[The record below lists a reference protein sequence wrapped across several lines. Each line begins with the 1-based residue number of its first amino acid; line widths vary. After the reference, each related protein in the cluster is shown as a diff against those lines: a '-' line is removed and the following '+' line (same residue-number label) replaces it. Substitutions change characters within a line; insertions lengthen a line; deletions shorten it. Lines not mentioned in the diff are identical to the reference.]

1 MDLHYAAGGSSA
13 EGTGGASGGKN
24 IAGRQH
30 LQHQQQIRLPISN
43 VPPHTPQQAPHG
55 QLHQH
60 QLNEAAVHP
69 RGETSVGGAEASGR
83 NNTGRQNLQHQNMCL
98 PNNLPLQL
106 SHQRSEATS
115 VRSWGGNPIP
125 AAMQPGAM
133 EPGTMRPG
141 ANQPGAMQP
150 GAMQPDDPVVGG
162 NVGMPTIQDFIH
174 RCEILAQRA
183 ANSANQLQASWNMT
197 GSRSNDQQ
205 QQQQDYAMQLE
216 RALQTAAHY
225 NAISNLAL
233 TWANEVPATQKKHL
247 DLLRRISAA
256 EAETN
261 PQNYYMGAHATT
273 DQDRR
278 QYVQQHD
285 FMRSLQV
292 PNMGARVA
300 GGESSRISAAHDHHQ
315 QQQMGQH
322 HGHTRNPSQAQN
334 TNTGVAA
341 SNMSHLDKMD
351 FEPIRIQSLRQDTRP
366 LHPSQLDSAAP
377 LIYAA
382 SLLQQQGVA
391 HSAVQSRLGNHQ
403 EAPADSCIQSLAGE
417 DTRNSQI
424 ARADSMR
431 SDSSSLTSISAANS
445 SRKSDRKSAAA
456 IPSRSESQYVR
467 PDQKS
472 PGSVAKMP
480 TDKNALQG
488 QKPAALP
495 QAGKKKKGPL
505 QGQKPAALPQADCNS
520 EGAISSRKPEKGPLQ
535 DQKPATLPQ
544 ADCNSEG
551 DISGRKLEKGQPST
565 GKAEVDVGVGDR
577 VRLGPLKPEAKRPP
591 HSARTQSDCNPQ
603 KPAASGNSAS
613 KPSQQPQSSTERTA
627 IAGLKPAGE
636 FGPELLH
643 KSDASVDANRFKQKE
658 SNTEDDVRD
667 ALNGI
672 TALPRLSKRKKSTD
686 NTSQSIAVRRS
697 TRKRVSPDNEPNKC
711 GDVSKS
717 NMTEVV
723 PKQASSK
730 KKPNASARKMTKRKR
745 EDISNEARA
754 SAIDSA
760 DQTLP
765 LADESK
771 WDAMDVLSRASV
783 NDAAVKRPGE
793 EPNVDKVEG
802 LSGKEFS
809 PSKLCKVVETST
821 LGLSSYI
828 YAPMGHL
835 WLDQELTGSS
845 EMNVDTFCPA
855 GTMVGRRWVWDE
867 GHFVDEHCNP
877 HSREHSTLGSA
888 GAGTSTN
895 SCADPVPPS
904 RARRA
909 GRNRLKS
916 SVIEQLAAGGLDPHT
931 QITCEDYEHG
941 PSSRFRK
948 DLEADTVQPF
958 AVRVSPDVPF
968 IVDLHAHL
976 CTSEIIGLLGG
987 V

>member
-1 MDLHYAAGGSSA
+1 M
-13 EGTGGASGGKN
+13 K
-24 IAGRQH
+24 
-30 LQHQQQIRLPISN
+30 
-43 VPPHTPQQAPHG
+43 
-55 QLHQH
+55 
-60 QLNEAAVHP
+60 
-69 RGETSVGGAEASGR
+69 
-83 NNTGRQNLQHQNMCL
+83 
-98 PNNLPLQL
+98 
-106 SHQRSEATS
+106 
-115 VRSWGGNPIP
+115 
-125 AAMQPGAM
+125 
-133 EPGTMRPG
+133 
-141 ANQPGAMQP
+141 
-150 GAMQPDDPVVGG
+150 
-162 NVGMPTIQDFIH
+162 
-174 RCEILAQRA
+174 
-183 ANSANQLQASWNMT
+183 
-197 GSRSNDQQ
+197 
-205 QQQQDYAMQLE
+205 
-216 RALQTAAHY
+216 
-225 NAISNLAL
+225 
-233 TWANEVPATQKKHL
+233 
-247 DLLRRISAA
+247 
-256 EAETN
+256 
-261 PQNYYMGAHATT
+261 
-273 DQDRR
+273 
-278 QYVQQHD
+278 
-285 FMRSLQV
+285 
-292 PNMGARVA
+292 
-300 GGESSRISAAHDHHQ
+300 
-315 QQQMGQH
+315 
-322 HGHTRNPSQAQN
+322 
-334 TNTGVAA
+334 
-341 SNMSHLDKMD
+341 
-351 FEPIRIQSLRQDTRP
+351 
-366 LHPSQLDSAAP
+366 
-377 LIYAA
+377 
-382 SLLQQQGVA
+382 
-391 HSAVQSRLGNHQ
+391 
-403 EAPADSCIQSLAGE
+403 
-417 DTRNSQI
+417 
-424 ARADSMR
+424 
-431 SDSSSLTSISAANS
+431 
-445 SRKSDRKSAAA
+445 
-456 IPSRSESQYVR
+456 
-467 PDQKS
+467 
-472 PGSVAKMP
+472 
-480 TDKNALQG
+480 
-488 QKPAALP
+488 
-495 QAGKKKKGPL
+495 
-505 QGQKPAALPQADCNS
+505 
-520 EGAISSRKPEKGPLQ
+520 
-535 DQKPATLPQ
+535 
-544 ADCNSEG
+544 
-551 DISGRKLEKGQPST
+551 
-565 GKAEVDVGVGDR
+565 
-577 VRLGPLKPEAKRPP
+577 
-591 HSARTQSDCNPQ
+591 
-603 KPAASGNSAS
+603 SAS